1 MEKNKYDKAH
11 KRNIARYGRK
21 IDNIYKEAIREAV
34 AISGMVSSVKDDAI
48 FSFDDYP
55 ATRKRVNKMLQS
67 LREDMLAAIV
77 NGIQTEWTLANNKN
91 NEVANMVFG
100 KRVNQLTEVQK
111 RRYYSNNEA
120 ARDAFVKRKEN
131 GLSLSDRVWQYTDQF
146 KEEIEM
152 SLDIGIREGQSAA
165 QMSRNVRQYLNK
177 PNMLFRRVRDE
188 HGELQLSK
196 RAKAYHPG
204 QGVYRSSYKN
214 ARRLTATETNI
225 AYRTADHLRYQ
236 KMDFVVGIEIHLS
249 GNHTLNGKPFH
260 DICDE
265 LAGKYPKDF
274 KFTGWHPQ
282 CRCFVTSILKT
293 KEEREE
299 DVKKILRGEPV
310 DGESVNKVKDVPQQ
324 FKTWLK
330 DNAERIDKAR
340 TLPYFI
346 KDNYVNGDISK
357 GLRFEQNT
365 RTREEIINAARERQQ
380 ARTPQQIND
389 IMERVQL
396 RQDRLSYSESQ
407 RKMFDLFAKDKGI
420 ERGMSM
426 PIGMADRLNANPKF
440 QPKIKEYSTNC
451 TATSVAYVMREFGFD
466 VMAAGVS
473 NPLVTELRTRKTPW
487 YSIWQ
492 KEDGVNCTI
501 DDIASVKKWA
511 IEKGYTE
518 MTTARYMKFYDENC
532 SEVGT
537 YITAVSWQSKIKRGR
552 IVYGGGHLTII
563 KRLEDG
569 SLKYIEPQWNNQS
582 GSGNEWQTL
591 KDYICRHS
599 EKYVLRLSEERGV
612 MKVSDKAL
620 EPKFY
625 DILEA
630 K

>member
-55 ATRKRVNKMLQS
+55 ATRKRVNKMLQN
-67 LREDMLAAIV
+67 LRTDMLAAIV

-111 RRYYSNNEA
+111 RRYYSNNET

-188 HGELQLSK
+188 HGELQLSQ

-293 KEEREE
+293 KEERDE

-346 KDNYVNGDISK
+346 KDNRYRLESLLGADEKNNKIVEPTKQNNTGLSLTDIQEKYNVICKDEDWYTNGIASQFDFISFHQGLTELGEQYGIELAVSKVSISENSFMLKFKGSQGFELERTFYNTPDGINVHHDHFEIDKQIQGK
-357 GLRFEQNT
+357 GLSKKLFRLLYKQYQQMGVKRMDVFANINIGGYTWARYGFMAINKNEAKNAIQNHRKEAHDFIEDYYNKNNLPATAPFPMRLISEQPWGG
-365 RTREEIINAARERQQ
+365 NALMGGFWEGFIDLTNQ
-380 ARTPQQIND
+380 
-389 IMERVQL
+389 
-396 RQDRLSYSESQ
+396 SQ
-407 RKMFDLFAKDKGI
+407 REVF
-420 ERGMSM
+420 ENY
-426 PIGMADRLNANPKF
+426 IG
-440 QPKIKEYSTNC
+440 
-451 TATSVAYVMREFGFD
+451 
-466 VMAAGVS
+466 
-473 NPLVTELRTRKTPW
+473 LVR
-487 YSIWQ
+487 
-492 KEDGVNCTI
+492 
-501 DDIASVKKWA
+501 
-511 IEKGYTE
+511 
-518 MTTARYMKFYDENC
+518 
-532 SEVGT
+532 
-537 YITAVSWQSKIKRGR
+537 
-552 IVYGGGHLTII
+552 
-563 KRLEDG
+563 
-569 SLKYIEPQWNNQS
+569 
-582 GSGNEWQTL
+582 
-591 KDYICRHS
+591 
-599 EKYVLRLSEERGV
+599 
-612 MKVSDKAL
+612 
-620 EPKFY
+620 
-625 DILEA
+625 
-630 K
+630 

>member
-1 MEKNKYDKAH
+1 MAQRQNKYDMAH

-21 IDNIYKEAIREAV
+21 IDNIYSEAIREAV

-55 ATRKRVNKMLQS
+55 ATRKRVNRMLRN
-67 LREDMLAAIV
+67 LRTDMLAAIV

-111 RRYYSNNEA
+111 RRYYSNNET
-120 ARDAFVKRKEN
+120 ARDAFVERKEN

-282 CRCFVTSILKT
+282 CRCFVTTILKT

-310 DGESVNKVKDVPQQ
+310 DGESVNKVKDVPEQ
-324 FKTWLK
+324 FKTWVK

-346 KDNYVNGDISK
+346 KDNSQIVEDVLN
-357 GLRFEQNT
+357 
-365 RTREEIINAARERQQ
+365 
-380 ARTPQQIND
+380 PQ
-389 IMERVQL
+389 
-396 RQDRLSYSESQ
+396 
-407 RKMFDLFAKDKGI
+407 
-420 ERGMSM
+420 
-426 PIGMADRLNANPKF
+426 PNP
-440 QPKIKEYSTNC
+440 
-451 TATSVAYVMREFGFD
+451 
-466 VMAAGVS
+466 
-473 NPLVTELRTRKTPW
+473 
-487 YSIWQ
+487 
-492 KEDGVNCTI
+492 
-501 DDIASVKKWA
+501 
-511 IEKGYTE
+511 
-518 MTTARYMKFYDENC
+518 
-532 SEVGT
+532 
-537 YITAVSWQSKIKRGR
+537 
-552 IVYGGGHLTII
+552 
-563 KRLEDG
+563 
-569 SLKYIEPQWNNQS
+569 
-582 GSGNEWQTL
+582 
-591 KDYICRHS
+591 
-599 EKYVLRLSEERGV
+599 
-612 MKVSDKAL
+612 
-620 EPKFY
+620 
-625 DILEA
+625 
-630 K
+630 

>member
-1 MEKNKYDKAH
+1 MARQNKYDMAH

-34 AISGMVSSVKDDAI
+34 AISRMVSSVKDGAI

-55 ATRKRVNKMLQS
+55 ATRKRVNKMLQN
-67 LREDMLAAIV
+67 LRTDMLVAIV

-111 RRYYSNNEA
+111 RRYYSNNET
-120 ARDAFVKRKEN
+120 ARDAFVKRKAN
-131 GLSLSDRVWQYTDQF
+131 GQSLSDRVWQYTEQF

-236 KMDFVVGIEIHLS
+236 KMDFVAGIEIHLS

-282 CRCFVTSILKT
+282 CRCFVTTILKT

-324 FKTWLK
+324 FHTWID
-330 DNAERIDKAR
+330 DNELRILQRASV
-340 TLPYFI
+340 PYFLR
-346 KDNYVNGDISK
+346 DNTKYTG
-357 GLRFEQNT
+357 
-365 RTREEIINAARERQQ
+365 IN
-380 ARTPQQIND
+380 
-389 IMERVQL
+389 
-396 RQDRLSYSESQ
+396 
-407 RKMFDLFAKDKGI
+407 
-420 ERGMSM
+420 
-426 PIGMADRLNANPKF
+426 
-440 QPKIKEYSTNC
+440 
-451 TATSVAYVMREFGFD
+451 
-466 VMAAGVS
+466 
-473 NPLVTELRTRKTPW
+473 
-487 YSIWQ
+487 
-492 KEDGVNCTI
+492 
-501 DDIASVKKWA
+501 
-511 IEKGYTE
+511 
-518 MTTARYMKFYDENC
+518 
-532 SEVGT
+532 
-537 YITAVSWQSKIKRGR
+537 
-552 IVYGGGHLTII
+552 H
-563 KRLEDG
+563 
-569 SLKYIEPQWNNQS
+569 
-582 GSGNEWQTL
+582 
-591 KDYICRHS
+591 
-599 EKYVLRLSEERGV
+599 
-612 MKVSDKAL
+612 
-620 EPKFY
+620 
-625 DILEA
+625 
-630 K
+630 